1 MKTTHPITQDLE
13 KENRKLRQANAEA
26 RALLGDTAQK
36 LHTILQ
42 EDIFMEETPIEI
54 LTAGEIAVEAIRAA
68 LRCLE
73 SAAPAKR
80 SSAMP
85 PPGGPTHQQGQFLAF
100 IREYMLQNHAGV
112 APTHAALQKFFNL
125 SAPSV
130 NSMLIRLERR
140 GFIRRIP
147 HQARAIELI
156 VNLDWIPPLDRPF
169 RF

>member
-1 MKTTHPITQDLE
+1 MKTTHPIMQDFE
-13 KENRKLRQANAEA
+13 KENRRLRQANAKA
-26 RALLGDTAQK
+26 RALLGDAAQK

-42 EDIFMEETPIEI
+42 EEVFVEETPIEV
-54 LTAGEIAVEAIRAA
+54 LTAGEIAVEGIGAA

-73 SAAPAKR
+73 FATPAKR
-80 SSAMP
+80 SSATP
-85 PPGGPTHQQGQFLAF
+85 LAGGPTHQQGQFLAF
-100 IREYMLQNHAGV
+100 IREYMLRNEAGV

-125 SAPSV
+125 TPPSV

-156 VNLDWIPPLDRPF
+156 INPDWIPPLDRPF